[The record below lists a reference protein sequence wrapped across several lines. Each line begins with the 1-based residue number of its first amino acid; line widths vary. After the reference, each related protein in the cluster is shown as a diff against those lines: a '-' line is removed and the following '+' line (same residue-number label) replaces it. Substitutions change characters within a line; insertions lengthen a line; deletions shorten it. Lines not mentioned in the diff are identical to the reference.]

1 MDRGGES
8 LLFGWARLA
17 ALARRSKETAVAGS
31 IAAGKS
37 EWQSDALSL
46 SFFLGVSSLGPRQL
60 KLLEILAPEKAR
72 FGILHSTTKVRWRGR
87 SFRRRVALASWFQ
100 TYNLSDLSTRKCDR
114 AVQQR
119 EPADFSPPPAPD
131 TRSPVLLGPAGS
143 KYDLSRCGH
152 GYGPAY
158 HPIGCSHRCD
168 LRRSGR

>member
-60 KLLEILAPEKAR
+60 KLLEDSGARKSSARYYSETKA
-72 FGILHSTTKVRWRGR
+72 KGR
-87 SFRRRVALASWFQ
+87 SVAGA
-100 TYNLSDLSTRKCDR
+100 
-114 AVQQR
+114 AV
-119 EPADFSPPPAPD
+119 
-131 TRSPVLLGPAGS
+131 LG
-143 KYDLSRCGH
+143 
-152 GYGPAY
+152 
-158 HPIGCSHRCD
+158 
-168 LRRSGR
+168 

>member
-46 SFFLGVSSLGPRQL
+46 SLSFFLGVSSLGPRQL

-72 FGILHSTTKVRWRGR
+72 LGPSTT
-87 SFRRRVALASWFQ
+87 
-100 TYNLSDLSTRKCDR
+100 N
-114 AVQQR
+114 
-119 EPADFSPPPAPD
+119 
-131 TRSPVLLGPAGS
+131 
-143 KYDLSRCGH
+143 
-152 GYGPAY
+152 
-158 HPIGCSHRCD
+158 
-168 LRRSGR
+168 